1 MAIADVFDAVSAK
14 RCYREALPLPTCFQI
29 IEEGSR
35 RDFDSVIAEVF
46 LSIKDQIAKVCEDQ
60 SAKSDASDGGQ
71 QPFKNSSMARE
82 K

>member
-1 MAIADVFDAVSAK
+1 MLSRQGDVTG
-14 RCYREALPLPTCFQI
+14 PTCFQI